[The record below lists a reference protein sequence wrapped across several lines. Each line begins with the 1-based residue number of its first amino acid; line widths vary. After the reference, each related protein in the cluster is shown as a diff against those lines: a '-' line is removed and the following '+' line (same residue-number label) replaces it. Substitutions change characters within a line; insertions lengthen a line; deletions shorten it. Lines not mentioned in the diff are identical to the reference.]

1 MSVTRP
7 SAGNPSFPHK
17 IYGSDRQAN
26 APAAPQVLLLIMRA
40 VAVATLL
47 AAGLLLP
54 DSARAAADDACA
66 QTISR
71 SASRYESSI
80 HKALAD
86 CAVKSAT
93 GSECD
98 TANRDERIAKAS
110 ARLATGVSSCTDAD
124 LSALGFPAACDDESG
139 GTFSSVDLAACIQE
153 THRTAIEAAVDI
165 EVPGPPAP
173 VEGDEARCQKKIAK
187 TSQTFL
193 KKNLV
198 ARQRC
203 LTTAGTACFE
213 ERAST
218 GDANTDAKLTDGE
231 SDLTDALASACDG
244 ANLGAL
250 GFPGDCSAPAPFD
263 TNDLAACLIE
273 THDAISR
280 ALLEYEHP
288 GEAPAT
294 TTTTTTTTT
303 LDEPTTTTTTTLPSM
318 QSLIDAV
325 APYGDADGDGF
336 SNNVELA
343 ACSNPADA
351 ASTPLNDHTL
361 CANQT
366 IFSDTLG
373 DSWGSTNQQLDP
385 TYTLAVN
392 LTIAQNAADCGLYC
406 ASAGITGS
414 PQACVG
420 AWPWS
425 GDPEY
430 ARYAA
435 GHTVEVNFPDED
447 GNGLHGTI
455 FLPPGVEC
463 TPGDEPICDGVTDA
477 VTCTAPG
484 GATYPAVVICDGF
497 VGSQR
502 MYYWAGQRLAEQGFI
517 AMAFDVSGQGLSQG
531 EFPNGDAGIADGVDG
546 GVGGGFS
553 RDQGAAMNFLVS
565 AANPVRDL
573 IRVDPTVIVNQ
584 APGAED
590 HFEPYVLG
598 LAGHS
603 AGATAAI
610 AYQQS
615 TSPAYPVRARAVVA
629 WSHFD
634 ANGTIGNVP
643 IQLHSGDNDN
653 GFIQPPSE
661 DNRCP
666 EMQARYDRLGGDRNL
681 DGTTDFVKNNRQIIM
696 TEAGTHLDYSHVPFA
711 YTPVWDEDV
720 EYHYTLAWF
729 DRYLNGNIRR
739 RMGNVTGGVV
749 QSVNRYTD
757 YAPCDS
763 GSDCFSADERLK
775 MSHAHLSNLW
785 CSRYDVG
792 GASSASMKGGA
803 CAVQ

>member
-1 MSVTRP
+1 MSLIKSSSRKCLVSQKKTADRRP
-7 SAGNPSFPHK
+7 GP
-17 IYGSDRQAN
+17 G
-26 APAAPQVLLLIMRA
+26 AAAWFALHLMIA
-40 VAVATLL
+40 ATCGTAL
-47 AAGLLLP
+47 AAG
-54 DSARAAADDACA
+54 ADDCA
-66 QTISR
+66 ERISR
-71 SASRYESSI
+71 AASRYESAV

-86 CAVKSAT
+86 CAVRDAT
-93 GSECD
+93 GSACD
-98 TANRDERIAKAS
+98 ADRRDARIAKAS
-110 ARLATGVSSCTDAD
+110 GRLVSGVSTCTDAD
-124 LSALGFPAACDDESG
+124 LAALGFPAACGDENG
-139 GTFSSVDLAACIQE
+139 GAFSASDLAACIGS
-153 THRTAIEAAVDI
+153 THRIAIDAAVAI
-165 EVPGPPAP
+165 EVPGPAAPADG
-173 VEGDEARCQKKIAK
+173 VEAACQKKIAK
-187 TSQTFL
+187 ASQTFL
-193 KKNLV
+193 KKNLL

-203 LTTAGTACFE
+203 VRGEQSGCFE
-213 ERAST
+213 EGAAT
-218 GDANTDAKLTDGE
+218 GDAGTDSKLAEEQSRLGGAVHAACANA
-231 SDLTDALASACDG
+231 DLE
-244 ANLGAL
+244 AL
-250 GFPGDCSAPAPFD
+250 GFPGDCAGAAPFD
-263 TNDLAACLIE
+263 ADDLATCLTA

-280 ALLEYEHP
+280 SMLESEHP
-288 GEAPAT
+288 GEAPS

-303 LDEPTTTTTTTLPSM
+303 LGETTTTTTTLPSV

-336 SNNVELA
+336 ANNVELA

-351 ASTPLNDHTL
+351 ASTPLNDHAL

-366 IFSDTLG
+366 LFSDTLG
-373 DSWGSTNQQLDP
+373 DSWGSTNQQTDP
-385 TYTLAVN
+385 TYTLAVG
-392 LTIAQNAADCGLYC
+392 LTVAQNSADCSAYC

-430 ARYAA
+430 AHYAA

-447 GNGLHGTI
+447 GNRLHGTM

-502 MYYWAGQRLAEQGFI
+502 MYYWASQRLAEQGFI

-531 EFPNGDAGIADGVDG
+531 TFPNGDAGIANGVDG

-553 RDQGAAMNFLVS
+553 RDQGTAMNFMVS

-573 IRVDPTVIVNQ
+573 IRIDPVVIVNQ

-590 HFEPYVLG
+590 HLEPYVLG

-615 TSPAYPVRARAVVA
+615 TSPAYPVRTRAVVA

-653 GFIQPPSE
+653 GFIQPPST

-666 EMQARYDRLGGDRNL
+666 EMQARYDRLGGDRDL
-681 DGTTDFVKNNRQIIM
+681 DGTTDFAKHDRQIVM

-711 YTPVWDEDV
+711 YSPIWDEDV

-729 DRYLNGNIRR
+729 DKYLNGNAGR
-739 RMGNVTGGVV
+739 RMANVVGGVV
-749 QSVNRYTD
+749 QSVDRYLD

-775 MSHAHLSNLW
+775 MSHAHLSDLW

-792 GASSASMKGGA
+792 GESSASMKGGA
-803 CAVQ
+803 CAVE

>member
-1 MSVTRP
+1 MSTIRP
-7 SAGNPSFPHK
+7 SHKCALFKGIPLGILAIFHAVPLGTLSLRAVVAAVSFLLILAFIP
-17 IYGSDRQAN
+17 GS
-26 APAAPQVLLLIMRA
+26 APAAGPE
-40 VAVATLL
+40 
-47 AAGLLLP
+47 
-54 DSARAAADDACA
+54 DCAAA
-66 QTISR
+66 ISHG
-71 SASRYESSI
+71 ASRYESAI
-80 HKALAD
+80 HKALGD
-86 CAVKSAT
+86 CAVTAAAGSACDEAKRDTKITKAAGRLTKSVA
-93 GSECD
+93 
-98 TANRDERIAKAS
+98 
-110 ARLATGVSSCTDAD
+110 SCTGAD
-124 LSALGFPAACDDESG
+124 LAALGFPGACDDESG
-139 GTFSSVDLAACIQE
+139 GEFTASDLAACVE
-153 THRTAIEAAVDI
+153 ASHRTAIDAAVAI
-165 EVPGPPAP
+165 EVPGPASQPERTELA
-173 VEGDEARCQKKIAK
+173 CQKKVARA
-187 TSQTFL
+187 SQSFL

-203 LTTAGTACFE
+203 LTTTATGCFE

-218 GDANTDAKLTDGE
+218 GDADTDSSLGDGEAKLG
-231 SDLTDALASACDG
+231 DAVHDACDG
-244 ANLGAL
+244 ANLEAL
-250 GFPGDCSAPAPFD
+250 GFPGDCGASSPFD
-263 TNDLAACLIE
+263 AADLASCLVE

-280 ALLEYEHP
+280 AMLESEHP
-288 GEAPAT
+288 GDAPAT
-294 TTTTTTTTT
+294 TTTTTTT
-303 LDEPTTTTTTTLPSM
+303 LEEPTTTTTTTMPSL

-325 APYGDADGDGF
+325 APYGDADDDGF
-336 SNNVELA
+336 ANNVELA
-343 ACSNPADA
+343 SCSNPADA

-361 CANQT
+361 CANQS

-373 DSWGSTNQQLDP
+373 DSWGSTNQQTDP

-392 LTIAQNAADCGLYC
+392 VTVAQNAADCGVYC
-406 ASAGITGS
+406 ATAGITGS

-430 ARYAA
+430 AHYAA
-435 GHTVEVNFPDED
+435 GETVEVNFPDED

-463 TPGDEPICDGVTDA
+463 TPEGEPICDGVTDA
-477 VTCTAPG
+477 VTCSAPG

-531 EFPNGDAGIADGVDG
+531 TFPNGDAGIADGVEG
-546 GVGGGFS
+546 GVGGGFA
-553 RDQGAAMNFLVS
+553 RDQGTALNFLVS

-573 IRVDPTVIVNQ
+573 IRVDPMVIVNQ

-590 HFEPYVLG
+590 HLEPYVLG

-615 TSPAYPVRARAVVA
+615 TSPAYPVRTRAVVA

-634 ANGTIGNVP
+634 ATGTISNVP

-653 GFIQPPSE
+653 GFIQPPST

-666 EMQARYDRLGGDRNL
+666 EMQARYDRLGGDSNL
-681 DGTTDFVKNNRQIIM
+681 DGTPDHTAHDRQIVM
-696 TEAGTHLDYSHVPFA
+696 TEAGTHLDYSHVPWA

-729 DRYLNGNIRR
+729 DKYLNGNIRR
-739 RMGNVTGGVV
+739 RMGGVVGGVV
-749 QSVNRYTD
+749 QSVNRYLD
-757 YAPCDS
+757 YAPCTS
-763 GSDCFSADERLK
+763 GGDCFSADERLR
-775 MSHAHLSNLW
+775 MSHVHLSNTW

-792 GASSASMKGGA
+792 GATSSNMKGGA
-803 CAVQ
+803 CVTE

>member
-1 MSVTRP
+1 MSTFRPLSSNYAFSRDKVTRSCAAKTML
-7 SAGNPSFPHK
+7 SAFAYLWMAGL
-17 IYGSDRQAN
+17 AALVAA
-26 APAAPQVLLLIMRA
+26 APAS
-40 VAVATLL
+40 
-47 AAGLLLP
+47 AAGP
-54 DSARAAADDACA
+54 EDCSAA
-66 QTISR
+66 ISGG
-71 SASRYESSI
+71 ASRYESAV
-80 HKALAD
+80 HKALGV
-86 CAVKSAT
+86 CAVKAAT
-93 GSECD
+93 GAECD
-98 TANRDERIAKAS
+98 EARREEKIGKAT
-110 ARLATGVSSCTDAD
+110 ARLGSSTASCTDAD
-124 LSALGFPAACDDESG
+124 LAALGFPAACDDESG
-139 GTFSSVDLAACIQE
+139 GAFSAADLASCLAS
-153 THRTAIEAAVDI
+153 THRTAVGAAVAI
-165 EVPGPPAP
+165 EVPGPESTP
-173 VEGDEARCQKKIAK
+173 ERSEAACQKKVAK
-187 TSQTFL
+187 TSQSFL
-193 KKNLV
+193 RKNLL

-203 LTTAGTACFE
+203 LDVAGASCFE

-218 GDANTDAKLTDGE
+218 GDEATDAKLADAETD
-231 SDLTDALASACDG
+231 LADDVHNACDG
-244 ANLGAL
+244 VNLEAL
-250 GFPGDCSAPAPFD
+250 GFPGDCGASSPFD
-263 TNDLAACLIE
+263 ADDLATCLAV

-280 ALLEYEHP
+280 AMLESEHP
-288 GEAPAT
+288 GDAPAT

-303 LDEPTTTTTTTLPSM
+303 LDEPTTTTTTTLPSA

-336 SNNVELA
+336 ANNVELA

-351 ASTPLNDHTL
+351 TSTPLNDHTL

-373 DSWGSTNQQLDP
+373 DSWGSTNQQTDP
-385 TYTLAVN
+385 TYTLAVG
-392 LTIAQNAADCGLYC
+392 LTVAQNAADCGAYC
-406 ASAGITGS
+406 ATAGITGS

-447 GNGLHGTI
+447 GNRLHGTM
-455 FLPPGVEC
+455 FLPPGVTC

-531 EFPNGDAGIADGVDG
+531 AFPNGDAGIADGVEG

-553 RDQGAAMNFLVS
+553 RDQGSAMNFMVS

-573 IRVDPTVIVNQ
+573 IRIDPRVIVNQ
-584 APGAED
+584 AAGAED

-634 ANGTIGNVP
+634 ATGTIGNVP

-653 GFIQPPSE
+653 GFIQPPST

-666 EMQARYDRLGGDRNL
+666 EMQARYDRLGGDRDL
-681 DGTTDFVKNNRQIIM
+681 DGTTDFAKQDRQIVM

-729 DRYLNGNIRR
+729 DRYLNGNVRR
-739 RMGNVTGGVV
+739 RMAGVAGGVV
-749 QSVNRYTD
+749 QGVDRYLD
-757 YAPCDS
+757 YATCDS

-775 MSHAHLSNLW
+775 MSHVHLSDLW
-785 CSRYDVG
+785 CSRYDAG
-792 GASSASMKGGA
+792 GASTGSMKGGG
-803 CAVQ
+803 CAVE

>member
-7 SAGNPSFPHK
+7 PSHNCAYIHEVSSRDRTRPNAG
-17 IYGSDRQAN
+17 GCRA
-26 APAAPQVLLLIMRA
+26 LLLMGRA
-40 VAVATLL
+40 ALLASPASLLLL
-47 AAGLLLP
+47 AAAP
-54 DSARAAADDACA
+54 AQAAPDACA
-66 QTISR
+66 QAITR
-71 SASRYESSI
+71 SAARYESTI

-86 CAVKSAT
+86 CAVRSAT
-93 GSECD
+93 GSTCD
-98 TANRDERIAKAS
+98 HAKRDAKLAKAS
-110 ARLATGVSSCTDAD
+110 ARLATGVTSCTDAD
-124 LSALGFPAACDDESG
+124 LAALGFPAACDDESG
-139 GTFSSVDLAACIQE
+139 GAFSYADLAACLE
-153 THRTAIEAAVDI
+153 ATHRTAIEAAVDI

-173 VEGDEARCQKKIAK
+173 VEDAEARCQKKIAK
-187 TSQTFL
+187 ASQTFL
-193 KKNLV
+193 KKNLL

-203 LTTAGTACFE
+203 LATAGTACFE
-213 ERAST
+213 ERATT
-218 GDANTDAKLTDGE
+218 GDSNSDAKLADGE
-231 SDLTDALASACDG
+231 TSLADAVTGACDG
-244 ANLGAL
+244 ANLDAL
-250 GFPGDCSAPAPFD
+250 GFPGDCSAPPPFD
-263 TNDLAACLIE
+263 TSDLAACLLE
-273 THDAISR
+273 THDAIAR
-280 ALLEYEHP
+280 AMLESEHP
-288 GEAPAT
+288 GQAPA
-294 TTTTTTTTT
+294 TTTTTTTT
-303 LDEPTTTTTTTLPSM
+303 LDEPTTTTTTTLPSA

-351 ASTPLNDHTL
+351 ASTPLSDATL
-361 CANQT
+361 CASQT

-373 DSWGSTNQQLDP
+373 DSWGSTNQLADP

-392 LTIAQNAADCGLYC
+392 LTVAQNAADCGTYC
-406 ASAGITGS
+406 ATAGITGS

-430 ARYAA
+430 ARYTA

-463 TPGDEPICDGVTDA
+463 TPGDAPICDGVTDA
-477 VTCTAPG
+477 VTCAAPG
-484 GATYPAVVICDGF
+484 GETYPAVVICDGF

-531 EFPNGDAGIADGVDG
+531 EFPNGDAGIADGVEG

-573 IRVDPTVIVNQ
+573 IRVDPAVIVNQ

-634 ANGTIGNVP
+634 ADGTIGNVP

-666 EMQARYDRLGGDRNL
+666 EMQARYDRLGGDRDL
-681 DGTTDFVKNNRQIIM
+681 DGTPDFVKNDRQIIM

-729 DRYLNGNIRR
+729 DKYLNGNVRR
-739 RMGNVTGGVV
+739 RMSGVAGGVV
-749 QSVNRYTD
+749 QGVDRYVD

-792 GASSASMKGGA
+792 GATSASMKGSP